1 MSLQRHQTTVVFS
14 SHLNFFFSKQLLRIY
29 FPFIYVL
36 GRRERQNYI
45 FKRSFFV
52 INDQGDRNKPLL
64 IQKVKTNSIFVA
76 SVSAFSHEIN
86 GDNPLR

>member
-1 MSLQRHQTTVVFS
+1 M
-14 SHLNFFFSKQLLRIY
+14 
-29 FPFIYVL
+29 
-36 GRRERQNYI
+36 
-45 FKRSFFV
+45 